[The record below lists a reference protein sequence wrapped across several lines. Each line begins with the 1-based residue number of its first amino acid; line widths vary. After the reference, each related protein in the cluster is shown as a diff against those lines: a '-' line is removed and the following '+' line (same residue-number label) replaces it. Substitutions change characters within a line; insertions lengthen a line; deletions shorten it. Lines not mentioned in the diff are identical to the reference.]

1 MLCDLLTIASINEL
15 LLHDDDSTSTA
26 NSYQKKKTFNTTSEK
41 WYNFGFGGLVTKFVG
56 LNISLIGL
64 DIFVNIY

>member
-1 MLCDLLTIASINEL
+1 MSCYCTMTTPLRLQIPYHN
-15 LLHDDDSTSTA
+15 
-26 NSYQKKKTFNTTSEK
+26 QKKRKPSILREK

-56 LNISLIGL
+56 LNIFLIGL

>member
-1 MLCDLLTIASINEL
+1 MSCYCTMTTPLRLQIPYHN
-15 LLHDDDSTSTA
+15 
-26 NSYQKKKTFNTTSEK
+26 QKKKKKTFNTTSEK

-56 LNISLIGL
+56 LNIFLIGL